1 MKKRL
6 PLILSMVVGVMA
18 IAVFYIPAAVASD
31 IEDTMVKWAAVLAAT
46 AYILGGINIVQ
57 VNYPKIRRRERDW
70 QFKVLLLGSAAV
82 MLLAGI
88 PWHKL
93 SKPAIDMSSVAA
105 ATTGSPNV
113 GVEVGTDIDREL
125 LATDKARLVVSARGD
140 TLVSV
145 DGGKQV
151 PGSVGGTPAAITVAP
166 GKHTVVVTA
175 GTSDFFIGGYST
187 LERRFEVAAGQTART
202 EVELQMKWGLTG
214 RAFKWLYDHIFD
226 PCNSTMFALLA
237 FFIASAAFRAFR
249 ARNVEAALLL
259 GAAILVMLGRV
270 PIGGLLSDSFPY
282 IADWL
287 VDVPNNAGRRA
298 IMMGAALGAVAT
310 GLRVILGLERSHLGS
325 D

>member
-1 MKKRL
+1 
-6 PLILSMVVGVMA
+6 MVIGFLA
-18 IAVFYIPAAVASD
+18 IASFYMPVIGDVED
-31 IEDTMVKWAAVLAAT
+31 ILVSWAQVLAAM
-46 AYILGGINIVQ
+46 ALILGGINIVQ

-70 QFKVLLLGSAAV
+70 QFKIVLLGSAAI

-93 SKPAIDMSSVAA
+93 GEEAAKAEITAVGEIDSELASR
-105 ATTGSPNV
+105 GR
-113 GVEVGTDIDREL
+113 GQIL
-125 LATDKARLVVSARGD
+125 LAPNTDVMVSIDGAQPIAVTVAKSKEPIEVDAGKRDVRVYVGATDFMTVGYTDLVTEIDVKAGQSISVRP
-140 TLVSV
+140 TLV
-145 DGGKQV
+145 
-151 PGSVGGTPAAITVAP
+151 
-166 GKHTVVVTA
+166 
-175 GTSDFFIGGYST
+175 
-187 LERRFEVAAGQTART
+187 
-202 EVELQMKWGLTG
+202 MKWGLEG
-214 RAFKWLYDHIFD
+214 RVFTWFYDHVFD

-270 PIGGLLSDSFPY
+270 PIGSLLSESFPY

-287 VDVPNNAGRRA
+287 VDVPNNAGRMA

-310 GLRVILGLERSHLGS
+310 GLRVILGLERSHLGA

>member
-1 MKKRL
+1 MKKQL
-6 PLILSMVVGVMA
+6 PLILSMIIGFLA
-18 IAVFYIPAAVASD
+18 ISSFYIPAIGDV
-31 IEDTMVKWAAVLAAT
+31 EDVLVSWAQVLAAM
-46 AYILGGINIVQ
+46 ALILGAINLVQ
-57 VNYPKIRRRERDW
+57 VNYPKIRRREKDW
-70 QFKVLLLGSAAV
+70 QFKGLLLGSAAV

-93 SKPAIDMSSVAA
+93 GADAPETQISVLDGVDAELASRGRGRIALVPNTDVMVSIDGAQPVAVTVQGA
-105 ATTGSPNV
+105 GI
-113 GVEVGTDIDREL
+113 EVDAGQRSIQIYL
-125 LATDKARLVVSARGD
+125 GATDFTVVGYTKFLGDIEVKAGQSVSVRP
-140 TLVSV
+140 TLV
-145 DGGKQV
+145 
-151 PGSVGGTPAAITVAP
+151 
-166 GKHTVVVTA
+166 
-175 GTSDFFIGGYST
+175 
-187 LERRFEVAAGQTART
+187 
-202 EVELQMKWGLTG
+202 MKWGLGG
-214 RAFKWLYDHIFD
+214 RVFTWFYDHVFD

-270 PIGGLLSDSFPY
+270 PIGSLLSESFPY